1 MQSSSDILIPLFFVT
16 VLSNHTEKVI
26 DPKILR
32 ALDSK
37 QVVQDALLEA
47 VKAEIKDVK
56 KEENV

>member
-1 MQSSSDILIPLFFVT
+1 MLFRSQKSAT
-16 VLSNHTEKVI
+16 VVVQHIITEGTI
-26 DPKILR
+26 DERILR